1 MRTNV
6 IKFLCS
12 VLVATMMLSSF
23 VILPVS
29 AAELAPLPDPTEDYT
44 SGVFIVCRTIDES
57 GNETDPL
64 LYKGGDKIIFE
75 LAAYDKELNRL
86 AVEGFTYSLYDD
98 AHGNDAF
105 ATGSVKADA
114 VTGVGL
120 VETVAMDQPGMLRI
134 TADIADAEGNLLREY
149 RADSG
154 RALLQG
160 GVLIDAGNI
169 GTVVQE
175 PEDFDEFW
183 ADSIALLPSADL
195 VGLREVQVPE
205 KKNMFKAY
213 EVYVNC
219 YGLESDTKSGETY
232 TAGYLAFPKDAAKG
246 SLGISVNFQGQGLS
260 PIEPRYVDNTITFNC
275 LAHSVDLAE
284 LITYKTEN
292 NPGSKADYYNYF
304 LNLAEDDK
312 ATWGEDT
319 YGMSPTVNADREKVY
334 YRQMLLRDYQAVEF
348 LLKYFSSTSDA
359 TEYNGIDVGS
369 WAGLWNGTVVDVS
382 GGSQGG
388 FQAIGV
394 AALHPAVTSMSASI
408 PWLCDIGAGTTKA
421 PVGTYIGSGNRPAY
435 AAGLDYV
442 DSAFL
447 AKRITCKTEITAGLG
462 DPTCPPSGVMAM
474 YNNLANGKSAQDGPY
489 SLKFTQSMVHGYSTF
504 SSDKDIQKSIEKFI
518 GDYCSPTLNGAFGSD
533 DYIYSVNE
541 SVLNIISENDNAVLE
556 ADEALVDFAMA
567 NAEKIKTVE
576 VEGKFDCIKS
586 LKPLLEKLTRVENIK
601 IDVQT
606 TTIAEGATNV
616 FAGGANLVSLGHV
629 EFDAMGAPV
638 ADSGTYKKGEVNLEG
653 FVNAGDAEGILSGD
667 RAVVSVVVPG
677 TSIPARAF
685 ENNVSLETVYLP
697 NVSDNVQIAADA
709 FVGTSGVKIIV
720 DKEVAVSAV
729 EDVLA
734 EAGIT
739 NVTVSMEEGE
749 TGFGDKTG
757 AAGTNAK
764 WKIKGSTLI
773 ISGTGAVT
781 KLEALSEED
790 KGNINNIV
798 IADGI
803 TSISNGVID
812 GFTLESVSLKGII
825 LPTAD
830 DKVFGDQ
837 SAEFVVYVT
846 PDAQDV
852 GDTVYGYVVV
862 VDGGT
867 AGDLSGDGSIDAVDA
882 VTLAQVIAGWEIEYN
897 KSAADCNGDGEVN
910 AVDAVLLAQ
919 YIAGWEVELGVTAG
933 GGDIEIPGSD
943 LLD

>member
-6 IKFLCS
+6 IKILCS
-12 VLVATMMLSSF
+12 VLVAAMMLSSF

-44 SGVFIVCRTIDES
+44 SGVFIACRTIDES

-64 LYKGGDKIIFE
+64 LYKSGDKVIFE

-86 AVEGFTYSLYDD
+86 AVGGFTYSLYDD
-98 AHGNDAF
+98 AHGNEAF

-134 TADIADAEGNLLREY
+134 TADIADAEGNLLRGY
-149 RADSG
+149 RTGYSKVM
-154 RALLQG
+154 LQG
-160 GVLIDAGNI
+160 AVLIDAGDI
-169 GTVVQE
+169 GTAVQE
-175 PEDFDEFW
+175 PEDFDQFW
-183 ADSIALLPSADL
+183 AESIALLPSADL
-195 VGLREVQVPE
+195 VGLREVEVPE
-205 KKNMFKAY
+205 NKNMFKAY

-219 YGLESDTKSGETY
+219 YGLESDTKSGETF
-232 TAGYLAFPKDAAKG
+232 TAGYLALPKNATKG

-260 PIEPRYVDNTITFNC
+260 PIEPRYVDNFITFNC

-292 NPGSKADYYNYF
+292 NPGGKSDYYNHF

-348 LLKYFSSTSDA
+348 LLKYFSSTSEA
-359 TEYNGIDVGS
+359 TEYDGIDIS
-369 WAGLWNGTVVDVS
+369 TWTGLWNGTTVS
-382 GGSQGG
+382 VNGGSQGG

-394 AALHPAVTSMSASI
+394 AALHPAVTSLSASI
-408 PWLCDIGAGTTKA
+408 PWLCDIGAGTTKD

-474 YNNLANGKSAQDGPY
+474 YNNLTNGKSVQDGPY
-489 SLKFTQSMVHGYSTF
+489 TLKFTQSMVHGWASAEKSTNDF
-504 SSDKDIQKSIEKFI
+504 LA
-518 GDYCSPTLNGAFGSD
+518 T
-533 DYIYSVNE
+533 YSVSTVDGVFGADMYTFDVSGNI
-541 SVLNIISENDNAVLE
+541 LNIVSGHANAVLE
-556 ADEALVDFAMA
+556 ADEALVEFAVA
-567 NAEKIKTVE
+567 NAEKIKTIE
-576 VEGKFDCIKS
+576 IEGEFAYINS
-586 LKPLLEKLTRVENIK
+586 LKSLLEKLTRVENIK
-601 IDVQT
+601 IDVRT
-606 TTIAEGATNV
+606 TTIAKGATNI
-616 FAGGANLVSLGHV
+616 FAGAANLTSLGHV

-638 ADSGTYKKGEVNLEG
+638 ADSGTYKKGEVSLEG
-653 FVNAGDAEGILSGD
+653 FMDLYGVDGILSGD
-667 RAVVSVVVPG
+667 RAVTSVIVPG
-677 TSIPARAF
+677 TSIPAKAF
-685 ENNVSLETVYLP
+685 ENAVSLKTVYMLD
-697 NVSDNVQIAADA
+697 VTDTAHIASDA
-709 FVGTSGVKIIV
+709 FTGTSGVTIIV
-720 DKEVAVSAV
+720 ADEVAKSSV
-729 EDVLA
+729 EEVLA
-734 EAGIT
+734 EAGID
-739 NVTVSMEEGE
+739 NVTVSLTEEEEGS
-749 TGFGDKTG
+749 FGDKTG
-757 AAGTNAK
+757 AAGTAAK

-781 KLEALSEED
+781 KLEGFAEED
-790 KGNINNIV
+790 KENINNIV

-803 TSISNGVID
+803 TSISSGVIN
-812 GFTLESVSLKGII
+812 GFTLESVTLKGVI

-852 GDTVYGYVVV
+852 GETIYGYVVE

-882 VTLAQVIAGWEIEYN
+882 VTLAQVIAGWDVEYN

-919 YIAGWEVELGVTAG
+919 YIAGWDVELGVTAG

>member
-1 MRTNV
+1 MRTTV
-6 IKFLCS
+6 MKFLCS
-12 VLVATMMLSSF
+12 VLVAAMMLSSF

-29 AAELAPLPDPTEDYT
+29 AAELAPMPDPTEDYT
-44 SGVFIVCRTIDES
+44 SGVFIVCRTIDED

-64 LYKGGDKIIFE
+64 RYKGGDKVIFE

-86 AVEGFTYSLYDD
+86 AADGFTYSLYDD
-98 AHGNDAF
+98 AHGNEAF
-105 ATGSVKADA
+105 ATGSVKADSA
-114 VTGVGL
+114 TGVGL
-120 VETVAMDQPGMLRI
+120 VETTAMDQPGMLRI
-134 TADIADAEGNLLREY
+134 TADVADAEGNLLREY
-149 RADSG
+149 RTGYSKVM
-154 RALLQG
+154 LQG
-160 GVLIDAGNI
+160 AVLIDAGDV

-175 PEDFDEFW
+175 PEDFDQFW

-195 VGLREVQVPE
+195 VGLREVEVPE
-205 KKNMFKAY
+205 RKNMFKAY
-213 EVYVNC
+213 EVYVKC
-219 YGLESDTKSGETY
+219 YGLESDTKSGETF

-246 SLGISVNFQGQGLS
+246 SLGITVTFQGQGLS
-260 PIEPRYVDNTITFNC
+260 PIEPRYVDNFITFNC

-284 LITYKTEN
+284 LIKYKTEN
-292 NPGSKADYYNYF
+292 NPGSKSDYYNHF

-312 ATWGEDT
+312 AVWGEDT

-369 WAGLWNGTVVDVS
+369 WAGLWNGKVVDVN

-408 PWLCDIGAGTTKA
+408 PWLCDIGAGTTKD
-421 PVGTYIGSGNRPAY
+421 PVDTYIGSGNRPAY

-474 YNNLANGKSAQDGPY
+474 YNNLTNDKSAQDGPY
-489 SLKFTQSMVHGYSTF
+489 SLKFTQSMVHGFSKF
-504 SSDKDIQKSIEKFI
+504 SSETDTQKAIEKFI
-518 GDYCSPTLNGAFGSD
+518 GDYSSHTLNGAFGSD
-533 DYIYSVNE
+533 DYIYSVDE

-556 ADEALVDFAMA
+556 ADKALVDFAIA
-567 NAEKIKTVE
+567 NAEKIKTIE
-576 VEGKFDCIKS
+576 VEGKFDCIKP
-586 LKPLLEKLTRVENIK
+586 LKSLLEKLTRVENIK
-601 IDVQT
+601 IDVRT
-606 TTIAEGATNV
+606 TKIAEGATNV
-616 FAGGANLVSLGHV
+616 FAGAANLTSLGHV
-629 EFDAMGAPV
+629 EFDSDGTPV
-638 ADSGTYKKGEVNLEG
+638 ADSGTYKKGEISLAG
-653 FVNAGDAEGILSGD
+653 FTGIDGVEGILSDD
-667 RAVVSVVVPG
+667 RSIETVRVSG
-677 TSIPARAF
+677 NSIPSKAF
-685 ENNVSLETVYLP
+685 ANSVSLRTVYLLDVIDTA
-697 NVSDNVQIAADA
+697 NIAADA
-709 FVGTSGVKIIV
+709 FAGTGGITLIV
-720 DKEVAVSAV
+720 RNEAAKLVV
-729 EDVLA
+729 EETLA
-734 EAGIT
+734 ELDIT
-739 NVTVSMEEGE
+739 NVTVSLTAEE

-757 AAGTNAK
+757 AAGTAAK

-781 KLEALSEED
+781 KLEGFAEED
-790 KGNINNIV
+790 KENINNIV

-803 TSISNGVID
+803 TSISSGVIN
-812 GFTLESVSLKGII
+812 GFTLESVTLKGVI

-852 GDTVYGYVVV
+852 GETIYGYVVE

-882 VTLAQVIAGWEIEYN
+882 VTLAQVIAGWDIEYN

-919 YIAGWEVELGVTAG
+919 YIAGWDVELGVTAG